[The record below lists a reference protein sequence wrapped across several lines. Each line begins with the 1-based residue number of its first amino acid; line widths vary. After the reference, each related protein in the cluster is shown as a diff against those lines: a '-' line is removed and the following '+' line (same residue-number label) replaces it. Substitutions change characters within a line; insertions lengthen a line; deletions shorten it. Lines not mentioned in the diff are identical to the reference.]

1 MSLHFTLGFS
11 LIITES
17 RPALCLSLSFSSY
30 EWFCN
35 TVELEPLLLEVLR
48 KYIKLSVWA
57 IGPILPQA
65 MISSPTKSMIHVLSA
80 KKFGKKAWSSVEQSI
95 EWLN

>member
-1 MSLHFTLGFS
+1 MFS
-11 LIITES
+11 HS
-17 RPALCLSLSFSSY
+17 YHLSLSFSFY
-30 EWFCN
+30 GWFCN
-35 TVELEPLLLEVLR
+35 TVEEIEPLGLEVLR

-80 KKFGKKAWSSVEQSI
+80 KKFGKKI
-95 EWLN
+95 GLR

>member
-1 MSLHFTLGFS
+1 MLFRSS
-11 LIITES
+11 LIIIES
-17 RPALCLSLSFSSY
+17 RPALSLSISFSSY
-30 EWFCN
+30 EWLCN
-35 TVELEPLLLEVLR
+35 TVEELEPLGSGVLR

-80 KKFGKKAWSSVEQSI
+80 KKFGKKK
-95 EWLN
+95 LGLR